1 MNNVEEIKLN
11 KFSDNIRKGYKLEV
25 GLENLVN
32 WWDSHNDYPLT
43 FKNIEIMLKCENV
56 KTLKY

>member
-32 WWDSHNDYPLT
+32 
-43 FKNIEIMLKCENV
+43 
-56 KTLKY
+56 